1 LFWST
6 LLAPPHRQHRTAAFL
21 ALPAA
26 QMIRGTLKNPFSF
39 FKISFAHFHW
49 RGRNVWEDE
58 SLMCSQ
64 LCSVGTNEDAN
75 SRMQAALTRG
85 HVPVSSASAAILL
98 ISLLSHVRVATPARS
113 FLSHSSPTHAHAA
126 SDSRQVDPGTSILHG
141 GQGRPALA
149 FGGCA
154 TEQGAGC
161 RWHGRRGN
169 GKGGILRLRGGASD
183 NRQYYE
189 VLKLPVGEED
199 EIVLHPI
206 PFAVFFLHHQWVAFW
221 FSFTP
226 MYACKHHDKLYSCMH
241 MSVQLFVC
249 IFHDPHMVP
258 GIQMIF

>member
-1 LFWST
+1 
-6 LLAPPHRQHRTAAFL
+6 
-21 ALPAA
+21 
-26 QMIRGTLKNPFSF
+26 
-39 FKISFAHFHW
+39 
-49 RGRNVWEDE
+49 
-58 SLMCSQ
+58 LMCSQ

-85 HVPVSSASAAILL
+85 HVPVSSASAALLL
-98 ISLLSHVRVATPARS
+98 ISLLSHVRIATPARS

-126 SDSRQVDPGTSILHG
+126 SDSRQVDPGISILHG

-161 RWHGRRGN
+161 RWHGRRGD
-169 GKGGILRLRGGASD
+169 GKGDIMRLRGGASD

-199 EIVLHPI
+199 EIVLPPI

-226 MYACKHHDKLYSCMH
+226 TRPCMH
-241 MSVQLFVC
+241 ANITISSTRVC
-249 IFHDPHMVP
+249 TSLYNCSFAFFTIHTWSRGHR
-258 GIQMIF
+258 